1 MSSCYAA
8 GVKRALLY
16 AALRARFWQG
26 QGFILN
32 LGKIAFYDENGK
44 YVRSKKEIPVEDGN
58 VCIGCKTIVRG
69 EVYKRN
75 IFTARTSFL
84 TSPYQ
89 LKIAKLGYI
98 SILDY

>member
-8 GVKRALLY
+8 GAKRALLY
-16 AALRARFWQG
+16 AALWARFWQG

-32 LGKIAFYDENGK
+32 LGKIALYDENGK

-58 VCIGCKTIVRG
+58 VCIGCKIVRKG

-75 IFTARTSFL
+75 IFTAGTSFL
-84 TSPYQ
+84 ASPYQ
-89 LKIAKLGYI
+89 
-98 SILDY
+98 